1 MRISLLFFC
10 LLFAVS
16 CCAQGHN
23 NDQKIDQQDLLFLFR
38 QSKLTPFK
46 FYFSSKSDSAC
57 NIIIEQYL
65 NGQLIK
71 TRNFYEET
79 KKIVAMTDEPKSYY
93 YPPLNGKAKPIVRLY
108 FDQTNP
114 DTLRIFVKTEN
125 VEKRFSFPVSS
136 TLLTESRA
144 FDNISPILKS
154 RQPLVAFYGNDAI
167 LLSCPGDAK
176 PKEIAGMYKFVVI
189 VYSEPLRP

>member
-1 MRISLLFFC
+1 
-10 LLFAVS
+10 
-16 CCAQGHN
+16 
-23 NDQKIDQQDLLFLFR
+23 
-38 QSKLTPFK
+38 
-46 FYFSSKSDSAC
+46 
-57 NIIIEQYL
+57 
-65 NGQLIK
+65 
-71 TRNFYEET
+71 
-79 KKIVAMTDEPKSYY
+79 
-93 YPPLNGKAKPIVRLY
+93 VRLY

-114 DTLRIFVKTEN
+114 DTLRIFVKTQN